1 MTVFA
6 ASVFDATVVFEGQEL
21 FKGRGSAQ
29 AWAEKVARELETDVT
44 VEKVGT
50 GWVLKATVDGEPRTW
65 GIFGQR
71 LSRIELPS

>member
-6 ASVFDATVVFEGQEL
+6 ASVFDATVVFEGHEL
-21 FKGRGSAQ
+21 FKGQGSAR
-29 AWAEKVARELETDVT
+29 AWADKVAQELETEVV

-71 LSRIELPS
+71 LSRIEQAG